1 MSLYGANIQ
10 NKQTRGKSLIT
21 KLSQS
26 ATQGK
31 EAGNWKARRRQSE
44 QTRLNEETGK
54 LENIDLLM
62 EKKNTYLALKRKYA
76 GKDSDMAQLMRRE
89 AENIQ
94 KQRARINE
102 LKDFKSM
109 MKNLKKT
116 AGDGQS
122 RGVIAS
128 GLSSILQQ
136 NNI

>member
-1 MSLYGANIQ
+1 M
-10 NKQTRGKSLIT
+10 
-21 KLSQS
+21 
-26 ATQGK
+26 
-31 EAGNWKARRRQSE
+31 
-44 QTRLNEETGK
+44 
-54 LENIDLLM
+54 LL
-62 EKKNTYLALKRKYA
+62 EKKNSYLALKRKYA

-116 AGDGQS
+116 DGQS
-122 RGVIAS
+122 RGIIAS